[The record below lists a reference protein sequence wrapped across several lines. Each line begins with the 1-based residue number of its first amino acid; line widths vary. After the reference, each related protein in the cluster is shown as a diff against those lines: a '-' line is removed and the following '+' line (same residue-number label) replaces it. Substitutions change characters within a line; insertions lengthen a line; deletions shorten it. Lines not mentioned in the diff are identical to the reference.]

1 MPIVR
6 LIPYGRIAADD
17 TLIDAPAIHVAV
29 ELDGANPFQL
39 QMDRFEIGAA
49 EVQGVDGQRYYCRY
63 QTYAQG
69 DGAPVM
75 GFCGHTLQGH
85 RDVIYREDGTFLH
98 PDMQYAW
105 LG

>member
-6 LIPYGRIAADD
+6 LIPYGQVAADG
-17 TLIDAPAIHVAV
+17 TLVEAPAIHVEV
-29 ELDGANPFQL
+29 ELDGAKPFTL

-69 DGAPVM
+69 DGAPIM
-75 GFCGHTLQGH
+75 GFSGRTLQGH
-85 RDVIYREDGTFLH
+85 RDVIYREDGSFLD